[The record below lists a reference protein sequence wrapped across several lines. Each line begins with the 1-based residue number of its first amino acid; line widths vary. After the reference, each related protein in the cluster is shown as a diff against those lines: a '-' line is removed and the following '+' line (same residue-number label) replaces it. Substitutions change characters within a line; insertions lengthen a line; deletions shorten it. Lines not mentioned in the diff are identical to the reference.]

1 MSRDNVNTSA
11 LSVVASANTRKDAT
25 STPFSSNTKLPVNE
39 PVFKS
44 LVETPVIVYGIVEPD
59 ATLRVLKVIVN
70 GDPSLTV
77 AVLAVSIYN
86 GSFPV
91 PCSLSDCR
99 VLNPGVGTLTLLPDA
114 R

>member
-1 MSRDNVNTSA
+1 MSRDNVNASVP
-11 LSVVASANTRKDAT
+11 SVVLSDITRKDAT
-25 STPFSSNTKLPVNE
+25 LTPFASNTKLPVNE

-44 LVETPVIVYGIVEPD
+44 LAETPVIVYGIVVPE
-59 ATLRVLKVIVN
+59 ATLRVLRVIEN

-91 PCSLSDCR
+91 PCSLSDCS
-99 VLNPGVGTLTLLPDA
+99 VVNPGVGTLTLVPDA